1 MQSKNLKKHE
11 LLQQGLSL
19 TTDPSQKNVHK
30 QDQYKYESQKCHENG
45 SHNEYVYFN
54 NSENGDNKTT
64 EIQMYW

>member
-30 QDQYKYESQKCHENG
+30 QDQYKYESHK
-45 SHNEYVYFN
+45 
-54 NSENGDNKTT
+54 
-64 EIQMYW
+64 